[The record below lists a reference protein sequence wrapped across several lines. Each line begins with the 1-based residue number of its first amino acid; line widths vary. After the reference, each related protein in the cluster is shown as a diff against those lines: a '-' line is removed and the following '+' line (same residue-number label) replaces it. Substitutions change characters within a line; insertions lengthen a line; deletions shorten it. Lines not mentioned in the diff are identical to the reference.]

1 MRSENISNTIAASSD
16 AIKRERER
24 EREKER
30 ERNFME
36 GERLKEWKA
45 QIRAMRSV
53 LEDFFYDDGISDDVY
68 DVRQPMLVALMLE
81 TLRPSHKSGVFG

>member
-1 MRSENISNTIAASSD
+1 MRSKDISNTIAASSD

-24 EREKER
+24 ERK
-30 ERNFME
+30 RNFME

-81 TLRPSHKSGVFG
+81 TFQSTWSTWSTWSVLS